1 MLDTRPYLDICFAY
15 IFLVC
20 VAFHS
25 PNSVFQKAA
34 VLNFDVQFINLKNL
48 VDSAFTVVFKKTLSN
63 PRSQRYSMFSSRS
76 ISVSGFT
83 FRYEIHFELIFFI
96 RYEVQIYVYFFANGY
111 PITLALFV
119 EKIIFSPLNC
129 LHGTVFVKNPLSIYV
144 WACLNSRLVF
154 SDITV
159 SCLIILC
166 YVLKSGHIDPPTL
179 FFSKVVLNCCY
190 GWNSISFK
198 TICWSPN
205 L

>member
-96 RYEVQIYVYFFANGY
+96 RYEVQIYVYFF
-111 PITLALFV
+111 
-119 EKIIFSPLNC
+119 C
-129 LHGTVFVKNPLSIYV
+129 Q
-144 WACLNSRLVF
+144 W
-154 SDITV
+154 
-159 SCLIILC
+159 
-166 YVLKSGHIDPPTL
+166 
-179 FFSKVVLNCCY
+179 
-190 GWNSISFK
+190 ISNYTS
-198 TICWSPN
+198 TICWKNYLFSTELPPWN
-205 L
+205 CLCQKSFVHICVGLSELSSSFLRYHSVLLDYFMLCFEIRSYWPSNFVLLKGCSELLLWVEQHLLQNNMLES